1 MEKIILTLSEDYA
14 DFIKDNEKHTNKN
27 YSLDE
32 NKIKDQTRMPGLKL
46 RMLRREQKHKDS
58 QKR

>member
-1 MEKIILTLSEDYA
+1 MENNFILSEDYA
-14 DFIKDNEKHTNKN
+14 DFIKDEKHTKKN

-46 RMLRREQKHKDS
+46 RMLRREQKQKNI

>member
-1 MEKIILTLSEDYA
+1 MENNFILSEDYA
-14 DFIKDNEKHTNKN
+14 DFIKDEKHTNKN

-46 RMLRREQKHKDS
+46 RMLRREQKQKT

>member
-1 MEKIILTLSEDYA
+1 MENNFILSEDYA
-14 DFIKDNEKHTNKN
+14 DFIKDEKHTNKN

-46 RMLRREQKHKDS
+46 RMLRREKKQKNT

>member
-1 MEKIILTLSEDYA
+1 MENNFILSEDYA
-14 DFIKDNEKHTNKN
+14 DFIKDEKHTNKN

-46 RMLRREQKHKDS
+46 RMLRRDQKQKNT

>member
-1 MEKIILTLSEDYA
+1 MENNFILSEDYA
-14 DFIKDNEKHTNKN
+14 DFIKDEKHTNKN

-46 RMLRREQKHKDS
+46 RMLRRDQKQKNT
-58 QKR
+58 QKRYH

>member
-1 MEKIILTLSEDYA
+1 MENNFILSEDYA
-14 DFIKDNEKHTNKN
+14 DFIKDEKHTNKN

-46 RMLRREQKHKDS
+46 RMLRREQKHKES